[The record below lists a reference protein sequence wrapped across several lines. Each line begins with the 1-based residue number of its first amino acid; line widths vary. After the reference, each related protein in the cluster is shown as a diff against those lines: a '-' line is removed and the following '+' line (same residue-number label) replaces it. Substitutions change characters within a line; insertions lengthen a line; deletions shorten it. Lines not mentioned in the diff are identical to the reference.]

1 MIKYTISDIKIGDGV
16 YFNVKWQKNYDLY
29 WTVISI
35 YDENTIEIEVDEMG
49 VKDKFFLKIQDVYL
63 IQKR

>member
-49 VKDKFFLKIQDVYL
+49 VKDKFF
-63 IQKR
+63 